1 MSYTTLWIA
10 TKHCWIRLC
19 VECLIAQAMSVG
31 PHLRNSQ
38 VGQVAGHSPK
48 TSCWDFIPNP
58 IKLKTSRPRSREV
71 FRRRVYRTLFS
82 AALFRSLKTKIG
94 KLAKRGVAPFSGAT
108 ATQNS
113 PDAQASGLLFAHT
126 WNPCI
131 EVRPSGFLTCFYVPS
146 AVRQPALKR
155 S

>member
-1 MSYTTLWIA
+1 MSYTTLWTA

-19 VECLIAQAMSVG
+19 VEYFIT
-31 PHLRNSQ
+31 Q
-38 VGQVAGHSPK
+38 VGQVAGHSQKACWGCSTNPK
-48 TSCWDFIPNP
+48 
-58 IKLKTSRPRSREV
+58 KLKTSRPLGREV